1 MQILLING
9 YSTKNRGDFGIVLTT
24 IERIKVKYPGSQ
36 IFIEKN
42 YEDMVEYEQY
52 GVTVVD
58 PVIPSVDAAWKKYFS
73 ILNSLTKTPKK
84 YDLVISVGGGYLYSS
99 KWGPGGFGLMRV
111 AASIYIHS
119 KVSKTVIYPQSAG
132 PMRSVDSAIVSRLLS
147 KLDTFYARD
156 QKSFDWCK
164 QNNIRTVLTNDTVF
178 LKAAKREM
186 DCKPELK
193 IVGITLIDHS
203 FTNKSAIIKKEQK
216 NYLSVLANYI
226 NQNFDECNIYIQV
239 DHSHVDTDRF
249 VSEDFAKMITIKS
262 KLVNVSTLNTDDI
275 INLYKQN
282 DIFLASRMH
291 SAIFALCSGVETIG
305 IAYQPK
311 TIGMF
316 KLLGVP
322 EYSIPLADVNEAYLN
337 KIHRENRGKK
347 LKLDINIWEVL

>member
-1 MQILLING
+1 
-9 YSTKNRGDFGIVLTT
+9 
-24 IERIKVKYPGSQ
+24 
-36 IFIEKN
+36 
-42 YEDMVEYEQY
+42 
-52 GVTVVD
+52 
-58 PVIPSVDAAWKKYFS
+58 
-73 ILNSLTKTPKK
+73 
-84 YDLVISVGGGYLYSS
+84 
-99 KWGPGGFGLMRV
+99 
-111 AASIYIHS
+111 
-119 KVSKTVIYPQSAG
+119 
-132 PMRSVDSAIVSRLLS
+132 
-147 KLDTFYARD
+147 
-156 QKSFDWCK
+156 
-164 QNNIRTVLTNDTVF
+164 
-178 LKAAKREM
+178 M